1 MDLANHYLDSGAWDN
16 AFAVADANALWI
28 DVVPKLLE
36 RAMDS
41 LLSIGR
47 TMTIER
53 WLRTLELRAD
63 NPPIVHLALADCAF
77 RRGDFALAKQQALRA
92 TKLGAPPTIVARA
105 FMQAAQAAYFSDGR
119 DAQELAA
126 QAFERSTSL
135 SDRRS
140 ALWVQFLAIS
150 AEDRTAATSLLDS
163 FSLLGGLTPSDEV
176 RLAAGRLVVAERFGG
191 ILEVLNSPLPSP
203 ATVEQVQDPMIRS
216 SYFAARARS
225 ESFAARHRQALAS
238 IGIAETEAAQSN
250 LTFAEPQIRMA
261 RVIASIGLRRVAAA
275 RRELKAIAKHGP
287 LDPHDQ
293 ANHGIQ
299 SARLALTLGDPQ
311 HASDILQRITGVA
324 DNATR
329 GEVLAYRSFACA
341 LLSRFSESRALW
353 ADARAATSTIEAQVI
368 SRLAEAAAASDGELP
383 ELLECATLKAESAGL
398 RDAVLLATRAS
409 DRLRMAFAS
418 MRGRNDRSVLHDA
431 IDSAELDTALAR
443 RSGTLSTREQE
454 VYELLRTGLT
464 NREIGAALF
473 ISEVTVKVHLRHIFQ
488 KLGVRSRTEAVLVNA
503 RD

>member
-1 MDLANHYLDSGAWDN
+1 
-16 AFAVADANALWI
+16 
-28 DVVPKLLE
+28 
-36 RAMDS
+36 
-41 LLSIGR
+41 
-47 TMTIER
+47 
-53 WLRTLELRAD
+53 
-63 NPPIVHLALADCAF
+63 
-77 RRGDFALAKQQALRA
+77 
-92 TKLGAPPTIVARA
+92 
-105 FMQAAQAAYFSDGR
+105 
-119 DAQELAA
+119 
-126 QAFERSTSL
+126 
-135 SDRRS
+135 
-140 ALWVQFLAIS
+140 
-150 AEDRTAATSLLDS
+150 
-163 FSLLGGLTPSDEV
+163 
-176 RLAAGRLVVAERFGG
+176 
-191 ILEVLNSPLPSP
+191 
-203 ATVEQVQDPMIRS
+203 MIRS

-383 ELLECATLKAESAGL
+383 ELLECERRRQNPLGFATPSCSRRERPTDSGWRSRRCAAETIAQYFT
-398 RDAVLLATRAS
+398 TR
-409 DRLRMAFAS
+409 
-418 MRGRNDRSVLHDA
+418 
-431 IDSAELDTALAR
+431 
-443 RSGTLSTREQE
+443 STQQ
-454 VYELLRTGLT
+454 
-464 NREIGAALF
+464 NSIQ
-473 ISEVTVKVHLRHIFQ
+473 HLRGGVARSPHVSRRCTSCCG
-488 KLGVRSRTEAVLVNA
+488 LGSPTVRLALRCSLAK
-503 RD
+503 